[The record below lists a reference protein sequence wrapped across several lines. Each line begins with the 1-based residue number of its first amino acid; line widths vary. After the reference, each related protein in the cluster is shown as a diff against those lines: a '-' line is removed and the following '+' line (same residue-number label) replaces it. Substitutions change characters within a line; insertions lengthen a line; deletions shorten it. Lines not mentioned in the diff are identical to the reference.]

1 MTTGN
6 LRRAAKKLL
15 GGLIPRYDGA
25 ALRDAFLL
33 GVAGFSF
40 FAGAVIGGLSTGSLH
55 DRALRS
61 AVLLLLSALIR
72 IVLLIR
78 RPVG

>member
-15 GGLIPRYDGA
+15 ESLIPRYDGA

-40 FAGAVIGGLSTGSLH
+40 FL
-55 DRALRS
+55 RA
-61 AVLLLLSALIR
+61 
-72 IVLLIR
+72 
-78 RPVG
+78 P